1 MPRFKVILIILRSTE
16 EKDLGIWVT
25 SNLTWSKHTL
35 DRCPAANRMLGF
47 VRRSATEI
55 TDKRIRRALYL
66 AVVRP
71 ALGYATQVWSVELI
85 NRVERVQRRA
95 SKFILGL
102 PFMCDVSYKDRL
114 ISTELLPLSYWH
126 EYLDFSSKLLLALY
140 RYLKIPYRSVLLP

>member
-1 MPRFKVILIILRSTE
+1 MQVSENYQEKDYHLIPYTIKNKTLAVTTE

-35 DRCPAANRMLGF
+35 DQCAAANRMLGF

-71 ALGYATQVWSVELI
+71 ALGYATQVWS
-85 NRVERVQRRA
+85 
-95 SKFILGL
+95 
-102 PFMCDVSYKDRL
+102 P
-114 ISTELLPLSYWH
+114 
-126 EYLDFSSKLLLALY
+126 
-140 RYLKIPYRSVLLP
+140 

>member
-1 MPRFKVILIILRSTE
+1 MQVSENYPLKNKTLVVTTE

-35 DRCPAANRMLGF
+35 DRCAAANRMLGF

-71 ALGYATQVWSVELI
+71 ALGYATQVWSPQLVELI

-102 PFMCDVSYKDRL
+102 PFMCDLSYKDIL
-114 ISTELLPLSYWH
+114 DWLLREPANYH
-126 EYLDFSSKLLLALY
+126 AH
-140 RYLKIPYRSVLLP
+140 

>member
-1 MPRFKVILIILRSTE
+1 MQVSENYQEKDYHRIPYTIKNKTLAVTTE

-35 DRCPAANRMLGF
+35 DQCAAANMMLGF

-71 ALGYATQVWSVELI
+71 ALGYATQMWSPQTVELI
-85 NRVERVQRRA
+85 N
-95 SKFILGL
+95 
-102 PFMCDVSYKDRL
+102 
-114 ISTELLPLSYWH
+114 
-126 EYLDFSSKLLLALY
+126 
-140 RYLKIPYRSVLLP
+140 

>member
-1 MPRFKVILIILRSTE
+1 VNNAKVVFFADDTKLFKRVDSHIYGASIQSDLSLIILRSGRLLLDLYLIKQMPCQRITRKKITTDFPCTIKNKTLAVTTK

-35 DRCPAANRMLGF
+35 DQCAAANRMLGF

-71 ALGYATQVWSVELI
+71 ALGYATQV
-85 NRVERVQRRA
+85 
-95 SKFILGL
+95 
-102 PFMCDVSYKDRL
+102 
-114 ISTELLPLSYWH
+114 
-126 EYLDFSSKLLLALY
+126 
-140 RYLKIPYRSVLLP
+140 